1 MRVLGMVGWCV
12 TGNARM
18 IEGMGIIHGQSE
30 LELIGLGLAGGDRLW
45 DRAFVSVPAV
55 LVACLKRWG
64 TRGILERIRAWTNF
78 LTGQTTWTLDI
89 LGPSPTAHFS
99 LQALLTTATFGSTAR
114 TVRTRRVLG
123 WCRIRCTNFC
133 LIPQA
138 GAMGWIIVR

>member
-1 MRVLGMVGWCV
+1 MRFI
-12 TGNARM
+12 N
-18 IEGMGIIHGQSE
+18 GQSE
-30 LELIGLGLAGGDRLW
+30 LELIGQGLAGGDRLW
-45 DRAFVSVPAV
+45 DRAFVSMPAV

-64 TRGILERIRAWTNF
+64 TRGILERIRAWTKFNR
-78 LTGQTTWTLDI
+78 TNDMDI
-89 LGPSPTAHFS
+89 RYFGAFS
-99 LQALLTTATFGSTAR
+99 NSTFFAASLTTATFGNSAR